1 MKKDRTLLR
10 DGLPCR
16 LAYLVCAL
24 ILASCPFGAAAF
36 ALAQG
41 DNQSYARKNS
51 FGVLTAYSP
60 DSSHM
65 FLGYA
70 QKREL
75 VDLGISYSRRLLLN
89 HLIDWQ
95 LDAEFLPLALNSDP
109 VQVTTTT
116 FTFINLP
123 ALTTTETMP
132 TETACHPGSGGSSFP
147 NGTTYTYVS
156 TCNRR
161 WVPGQALSPLGMQ
174 SNFLPRRKLQPI
186 FGGHVGYM
194 YSTQPIPTTAAG
206 SFNFTFDVGVGFEFF
221 RTHSHSYRVEYRYHH
236 ISNDETANDN
246 PGIDNGVVQIS
257 WLFGR

>member
-1 MKKDRTLLR
+1 LLR
-10 DGLPCR
+10 DGLPCH
-16 LAYLVCAL
+16 
-24 ILASCPFGAAAF
+24 LASLVRALLLVTCTFGPAAL

-41 DNQSYARKNS
+41 DDQPYARKNS
-51 FGVLTAYSP
+51 FGVVTAYSP

-75 VDLGISYSRRLLLN
+75 VDIGISYSRRLLLN
-89 HLIDWQ
+89 HLMNWQ
-95 LDAEFLPLALNSDP
+95 FDAEFLPVALNSDP
-109 VQVTTTT
+109 VQVTTST
-116 FTFINLP
+116 FTFSPP
-123 ALTTTETMP
+123 ASLTTTETMP
-132 TETACHPGSGGSSFP
+132 TETACQPSSGSGTFP

-161 WVPGQALSPLGMQ
+161 WVPGQALSPLGLQ
-174 SNFLPRRKLQPI
+174 WNFLPHHKLQPI

-194 YSTQPIPTTAAG
+194 YSAQPIPTAQAG

-236 ISNDETANDN
+236 ISNDETADDN